1 MDDLTV
7 QTPVNGDSVLTQ
19 ARAIDPAP
27 APAGV
32 PTAPDMGAVVVRFKK
47 HAPVEIEIDAD
58 AMTWDDSLRF
68 QLLRDQNADGK
79 VSDEQ
84 LMEFINELL
93 GRLTG
98 QDVTKLPARVVNAL
112 LGELSKLAGGQAEDT
127 KN

>member
-1 MDDLTV
+1 MDDLTM
-7 QTPVNGDSVLTQ
+7 QTVNGDQ

-27 APAGV
+27 A
-32 PTAPDMGAVVVRFKK
+32 APDMGAVIVRFKK

-58 AMTWDDSLRF
+58 VMTWDDSLKF
-68 QLLRDQNADGK
+68 QMLRDKNTAGE
-79 VSDEQ
+79 VSDEV

-98 QDVTKLPARVVNAL
+98 QDVVKLPARVVNAL